1 MTARNLSTAR
11 IAVLMLV
18 LGAVAGAC
26 SDGPTAPGESGNW
39 KKGTAL
45 HAVIVGSITRSFT
58 LHVPPTTRRG
68 AGGTTVPY
76 PLVLVLHGS
85 AAVGSAIEEASK
97 MDSLADAAVFLV
109 AYPNATGGR
118 FNVYA
123 SDWNAGTCCGG
134 ANRDGVDDI
143 GFLSALIQHTAA
155 NLPVDT
161 KRIYVAGFSAGGR
174 MAYYAGCKLSTT
186 IAAIGVVSGS
196 LVDDSCQPTKAV
208 SLWAVHG
215 TDDAEV
221 LFDEPSATPPPRR
234 FPGEADQLPPA
245 VQFWTALVRCTGG
258 TTKLTSPNVRQALFS
273 GCVGADVEFNTINGG
288 THGWPGGPDDPG
300 ARPPMN
306 ELNASLA
313 MWTFFSKHVRN

>member
-1 MTARNLSTAR
+1 MARSLSAAR
-11 IAVLMLV
+11 SAVLLLV

-26 SDGPTAPGESGNW
+26 SNGPTAPGESGNW
-39 KKGTAL
+39 KKGTAT
-45 HAVIVGSITRSFT
+45 HAVVLGSLTRSYI

-68 AGGTTVPY
+68 AGGTTLPY

-85 AAVGSAIEEASK
+85 AADGSAMEEASK
-97 MDSLADAAVFLV
+97 LDSLADAAVFLV

-123 SDWNAGTCCGG
+123 ADWNAGTCCGG

-155 NLPVDT
+155 NLPVDS

-196 LVDDSCQPTKAV
+196 LVDDGCQPTKPV

-215 TDDAEV
+215 TDDIEV
-221 LFDEPSATPPPRR
+221 AFDEASATPPPRR

-245 VQFWTALVRCTGG
+245 VQFWSALERCTGG
-258 TTKLTSPNVRQALFS
+258 TIKSTSTHVARSVFT
-273 GCVGADVEFNTINGG
+273 GCVNADIEFNTIAGG

-300 ARPPMN
+300 AQPPMN
-306 ELNASLA
+306 ELNASVA
-313 MWTFFSKHVRN
+313 MWTFFAKHIRN